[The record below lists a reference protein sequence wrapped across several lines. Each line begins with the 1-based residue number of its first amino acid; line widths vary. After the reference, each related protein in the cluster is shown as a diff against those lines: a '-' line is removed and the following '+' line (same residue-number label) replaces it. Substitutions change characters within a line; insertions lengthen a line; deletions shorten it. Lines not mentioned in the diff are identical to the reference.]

1 MLEILSETKDPT
13 RVQPHLKKCFEGI
26 QKLKFDET
34 NKVLGMYSSEGE
46 YVNFVSTVDTNAA
59 NGNVDMW
66 LLWTET
72 SMIESVKDV
81 TVKAFQ
87 DYTKIRRD

>member
-26 QKLKFDET
+26 QKLKFDESK
-34 NKVLGMYSSEGE
+34 KVHGMYSSEGE
-46 YVNFVSTVDTNAA
+46 YVPFLTLVDTNAA
-59 NGNVDMW
+59 NGNVDQW
-66 LLWTET
+66 LLWTES

-81 TVKAFQ
+81 TTKAFN
-87 DYTKIRRD
+87 DYPKIKRN